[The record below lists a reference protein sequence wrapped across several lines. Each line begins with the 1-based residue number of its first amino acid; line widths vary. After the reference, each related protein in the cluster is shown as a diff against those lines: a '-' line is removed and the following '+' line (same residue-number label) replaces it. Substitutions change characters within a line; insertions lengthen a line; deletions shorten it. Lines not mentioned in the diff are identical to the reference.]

1 MEKKQIS
8 NVRLLDFAGNYK
20 ILTILGCI
28 LSGISAVLSLGPFI
42 CIWKVI
48 QEIFRVLPNISEAD
62 NISYYGII
70 AVIFSIASI
79 FIYFLALMCTHISAF
94 RIARNMR
101 SMVLRHIL
109 KLPFGYFD
117 KNGSGKIRRIID
129 ESSGETE
136 TFLAHQ
142 LPDMTGAIVTP
153 IAMIV
158 LLLIFDWR
166 LGLISLIPI
175 AIGVAFLNAMMGSK
189 LKTSME
195 QYQNALEKMNNQ
207 AVEYV
212 RGVPVVKTFQQ
223 SIYSFKNFYNA
234 IMEYKKWTINYT
246 ISMRKPMCSFT
257 VSINGIF
264 ALLIPAG
271 ILIIGSAV
279 DYKEFLLNF
288 IFYILFTPICT
299 VMMTKIMFSGEN
311 MMLARDAVN
320 RISEILNEKPLEE
333 PEKSFMIQNY
343 DIEFKNVSFSYPG
356 QSENAIDNISFKI
369 REGSTIALVG
379 PSGGGKTTIASL
391 IARFFDTDKGSISI
405 GGIDVRNMKCDDLMN
420 KVSFVFQSTKLFKTS
435 LLENIKVSKPD
446 ASIDE
451 VFKAAE
457 AAQCNEIFERM
468 PNGIDTIVGN
478 KGVYLSGGEAQRI
491 ILARAILKNTP
502 IIILDEATAFA
513 DAENEYQ
520 IQLAFKELTRNK
532 TVIMIAHRLSTI
544 RNVDSIIVLKDGK
557 INEQGTHDELISQN
571 GLYKKM
577 WIDYENSIK
586 WKMNSEKEESIEG
599 R

>member
-1 MEKKQIS
+1 
-8 NVRLLDFAGNYK
+8 
-20 ILTILGCI
+20 
-28 LSGISAVLSLGPFI
+28 
-42 CIWKVI
+42 
-48 QEIFRVLPNISEAD
+48 
-62 NISYYGII
+62 
-70 AVIFSIASI
+70 
-79 FIYFLALMCTHISAF
+79 
-94 RIARNMR
+94 
-101 SMVLRHIL
+101 
-109 KLPFGYFD
+109 
-117 KNGSGKIRRIID
+117 
-129 ESSGETE
+129 
-136 TFLAHQ
+136 
-142 LPDMTGAIVTP
+142 
-153 IAMIV
+153 
-158 LLLIFDWR
+158 
-166 LGLISLIPI
+166 
-175 AIGVAFLNAMMGSK
+175 
-189 LKTSME
+189 ME

-234 IMEYKKWTINYT
+234 IMEYKKWTMNYT

-343 DIEFKNVSFSYPG
+343 DIEFKNVSYSYPG
-356 QSENAIDNISFKI
+356 QSEKAIDNISFKI

-391 IARFFDTDKGSISI
+391 IARFFDTDRGNISI
-405 GGIDVRNMKCDDLMN
+405 GGIDVRNIKCDDLMN
-420 KVSFVFQSTKLFKTS
+420 EVSFVFQSTKLFKTS

-457 AAQCNEIFERM
+457 AAQCSEIFERM

-520 IQLAFKELTRNK
+520 IQLAFNELTKNK

-586 WKMNSEKEESIEG
+586 WKMNSEKEE
-599 R
+599 RH